1 MMQLF
6 LSEAQKY
13 TNIPLNSQQQKAFE
27 IYESELMSW
36 NEKMNLTA
44 IRDLEGIRV
53 KHFLDSLTCLS
64 VMKPLKSER
73 VIDIGTGA
81 GFPGI
86 PLKIICPGIKLTL
99 VESIGKKA
107 AFCKHIL
114 KTLKID
120 DVEVLPVRAEEAGRM
135 PNHRAQYDW
144 SLARAVAALPI
155 LSEYLLPF
163 LKVGGSMLAQKGET
177 AHVEAQAS
185 EKAIGFLGGELQR
198 IEKIILP
205 GVVEERFLVVV
216 KKIAATP
223 PLYPRNVGVPAK
235 KPL

>member
-1 MMQLF
+1 MTLLF

-13 TNIPLNSQQQKAFE
+13 INQPLNSNQQKAFE

-44 IRDLEGIRV
+44 IRDLEGIRI

-64 VMKPLKSER
+64 VMKPLKNER
-73 VIDIGTGA
+73 IIDVGTGA

-86 PLKIICPGIKLTL
+86 PLKIIYPGIQLTL
-99 VESIGKKA
+99 LESIGKKA
-107 AFCKHIL
+107 AFCSHIL
-114 KTLKID
+114 KTLKIEG
-120 DVEVLPVRAEEAGRM
+120 VEVLPVRAEEAARLSQ
-135 PNHRAQYDW
+135 HRAQYDW
-144 SLARAVAALPI
+144 SLARAVAALPV

-163 LKVGGSMLAQKGET
+163 LKIGGYMLAQKGET
-177 AHVEAQAS
+177 AHTEAHAS
-185 EKAIGFLGGELQR
+185 EKAIKLLGGELQR
-198 IEKIILP
+198 IEKIMLP
-205 GVVEERFLVVV
+205 GVVDERFLVVT

-223 PLYPRNVGVPAK
+223 PQYPRNVGVPAK